1 MDKWQSAYIDVAER
15 FASLSTARRLK
26 VGAIVV
32 KDNRVL
38 SIGYNGMPSGWDNNC
53 EEACKPDWMDWEPT
67 EEDVQ
72 LGIAVLKTKPQVIHA
87 EMNCLSKLASS
98 NESGKGSDMY
108 ITHAPCIECAKMI
121 YASGIVNVFYKHDY
135 RDVKGIN
142 FLIDCGV
149 GVEKIC

>member
-15 FASLSTARRLK
+15 FASLSTARKLK

-53 EEACKPDWMDWEPT
+53 EDACKPDWMDWEPT

-72 LGIAVLKTKPQVIHA
+72 LGIAILKTKPQVIHA
-87 EMNCLSKLASS
+87 EMNCLSKLAGS
-98 NESGKGSDMY
+98 NESGKGADMY

-135 RDVKGIN
+135 RDNKGIN

-149 GVEKIC
+149 GVHKL

>member
-87 EMNCLSKLASS
+87 EMNCLAKLAAS
-98 NESGKGSDMY
+98 NESGKGAELY
-108 ITHAPCIECAKMI
+108 ITHAPCMECAKMI
-121 YASGIVNVFYKHDY
+121 YASGISAVYY
-135 RDVKGIN
+135 RTEFRDCSRLI
-142 FLIDCGV
+142 FLRQCGL
-149 GVEKIC
+149 EIERI

>member
-15 FASLSTARRLK
+15 FASLSTARKLK

-53 EEACKPDWMDWEPT
+53 EDACKPDWMDWEPT

-72 LGIAVLKTKPQVIHA
+72 LGIAILKTKPQVIHA
-87 EMNCLSKLASS
+87 EMNCLSKLAGS
-98 NESGKGSDMY
+98 NESGKGADMY
-108 ITHAPCIECAKMI
+108 ITHAPCIECAKII

-149 GVEKIC
+149 GVQKL

>member
-53 EEACKPDWMDWEPT
+53 EDACKPDWMDWEPT

-72 LGIAVLKTKPQVIHA
+72 LGVAILKTKPQVIHA
-87 EMNCLSKLASS
+87 EMNCLSKLAGS
-98 NESGKGSDMY
+98 NESGKGADMY

-121 YASGIVNVFYKHDY
+121 YASGIVNVFYKNNY
-135 RDVKGIN
+135 RDDKGTK
-142 FLIDCGV
+142 FLVDCGV
-149 GVEKIC
+149 GVEKL

>member
-53 EEACKPDWMDWEPT
+53 EDACKPDWMDWEPT

-72 LGIAVLKTKPQVIHA
+72 LGIAILKTKPQVIHA
-87 EMNCLSKLASS
+87 EMNCLSKLAGS
-98 NESGKGSDMY
+98 NESGKGADMY

-135 RDVKGIN
+135 RDDKGTR
-142 FLIDCGV
+142 FLVDCGV
-149 GVEKIC
+149 GVEKL